1 MEKLKLNNGV
11 EIPNLGLGTF
21 MLTPEQAEN
30 SVCSAMKNGYKLI
43 DTANAYQNEKAVGRA
58 IKKSDMK
65 REETFISTKLWP
77 SVYEDKDAIDKT
89 LDRLGV
95 EYIDLLFLHQPVGNW
110 KQGYKNLEKAYKE
123 GKVKAIGVSN
133 FEGKYIEELLAECEI
148 KPQVIQVEAHPYY
161 TQEDLRKTLEENDI
175 KLMSWYPLGHGDK
188 SLIEEPVFSKIAE
201 KYNKTS
207 AQIILK
213 WHLQMGFIAIPG
225 TTNEEHIK
233 QNIDIYNFELTEGDM
248 ADISKINKDKRYYIR
263 TEEQLKQF
271 ASWAPNFDAQK

>member
-1 MEKLKLNNGV
+1 MEKIILNNGV

-30 SVCSAMKNGYKLI
+30 SVYNAIQNGYKLI

-58 IKKSDMK
+58 IQKSDVK

-77 SVYEDKDAIDKT
+77 SVYEDEDAVDKT

-110 KQGYKNLEKAYKE
+110 KEGYKNLEKAYKE
-123 GKVKAIGVSN
+123 GKIKAIGVSN
-133 FEGKYIEELLAECEI
+133 FEGKYIKELLEECEI
-148 KPQVIQVEAHPYY
+148 KPQVIQVEAHPYF
-161 TQEDLRKTLEENDI
+161 TQEDLRETLNKNGI
-175 KLMSWYPLGHGDK
+175 KLMSWYPLGHGD
-188 SLIEEPVFSKIAE
+188 STLMSEPIFTEIAN
-201 KYNKTS
+201 KYNKTP
-207 AQIILK
+207 AQVILK

-225 TTNEEHIK
+225 TSNEEHIK
-233 QNIDIYNFELTEGDM
+233 QNIDIYNFELTDEDM
-248 ADISKINKDKRYYIR
+248 QNISKVNKDKRYYVR

-271 ASWAPNFDAQK
+271 ASWAPNFDEQK

>member
-1 MEKLKLNNGV
+1 MEKIILNNGV

-30 SVCSAMKNGYKLI
+30 SVYNAIQNGYKLI

-58 IKKSDMK
+58 IQKSDVK

-77 SVYEDKDAIDKT
+77 SVYEDEDAVDKT

-110 KQGYKNLEKAYKE
+110 KEGYKNLEKAYKE
-123 GKVKAIGVSN
+123 GKIKAIGVSN
-133 FEGKYIEELLAECEI
+133 FEGKYIKELLEECEI
-148 KPQVIQVEAHPYY
+148 KPQVIQVEAHPYF
-161 TQEDLRKTLEENDI
+161 TQEDLRETLNKNGI
-175 KLMSWYPLGHGDK
+175 KLMSWYPLGHGD
-188 SLIEEPVFSKIAE
+188 STLMSEPIFTEIAN
-201 KYNKTS
+201 KYNKTP
-207 AQIILK
+207 AQVILK

-225 TTNEEHIK
+225 TSKEEHIK
-233 QNIDIYNFELTEGDM
+233 QNIDIYNFELTDEDM
-248 ADISKINKDKRYYIR
+248 QNISKVNKDKRYYVR

-271 ASWAPNFDAQK
+271 ASWAPNFDEQK